1 MSPYATKITFGEM
14 RASGVREVLVYCR
27 DHRCSHSVEIS
38 ADGWPGAAG
47 NSGLMA
53 KRWCRPR

>member
-1 MSPYATKITFGEM
+1 M
-14 RASGVREVLVYCR
+14 RASGVRDVLIYCR
-27 DHRCSHSVEIS
+27 NHKCSHSVEIS
-38 ADGWPGAAG
+38 ADRWPGAAG